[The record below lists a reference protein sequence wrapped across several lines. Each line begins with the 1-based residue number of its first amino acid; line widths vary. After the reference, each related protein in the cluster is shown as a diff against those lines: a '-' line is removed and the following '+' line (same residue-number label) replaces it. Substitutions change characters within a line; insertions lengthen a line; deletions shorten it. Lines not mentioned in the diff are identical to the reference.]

1 VIAMQ
6 LGMDVSIQQ
15 TQKLALTPQMEQSL
29 SVLQMGSEELNQCI
43 EEEVLSNPMLDYAKE
58 PEKKEV
64 RRSQGEGIG
73 YYSRKKT
80 EDTDYQSYL
89 NAIADEK
96 SEDTELA
103 EYLRMQL
110 YTKKISPRR
119 QKIGEYLI
127 ECLEESGYL
136 KMDMDELAKGIGLS
150 KEELEREIRFMQTLE
165 PCGVFARDLKECLL
179 LQVQGEEQMQRQAR
193 LLIEKYLDEIA
204 QNKIPQISKQTGLT
218 TAEITKTIRYIKE
231 ELEPVPGRG
240 YGCANRNEYIYP
252 DITVKEDEKGY
263 RIILNKEKVHTL
275 ELNREYLPMLGQVH
289 SSEENKYLKEQYQKA
304 KILLRNIGKR
314 EETLAAVAEAIVDW
328 QREFFEKGKASLKP
342 MNLLDIAQELDVH
355 ESTVSRAVRDKYLE
369 CRWGIFELKYFFSNK
384 TSDGN
389 NCNVLTCIQEII
401 RSENKQK
408 PLSDAKIA
416 EQLEKKGI
424 RISRR
429 TVTKYREQMQIP
441 NTQMRK
447 EYV

>member
-1 VIAMQ
+1 MQ

-29 SVLQMGSEELNQCI
+29 SVLQMGTEELNQCI

-73 YYSRKKT
+73 YYSRRKT
-80 EDTDYQSYL
+80 EDTDYQSYI

-136 KMDMDELAKGIGLS
+136 KMAMDELAKGIGLS

-165 PCGVFARDLKECLL
+165 PCGVFARDLRECLL

-218 TAEITKTIRYIKE
+218 TAEITKTIQYIKE

>member
-1 VIAMQ
+1 MQ

-29 SVLQMGSEELNQCI
+29 SVLQMGTEELNQCI

-119 QKIGEYLI
+119 QKIGKYLI

-179 LQVQGEEQMQRQAR
+179 LQVEGEERMQRQAR

-218 TAEITKTIRYIKE
+218 TAEITKTIQYIKE

-304 KILLRNIGKR
+304 IILLRNIGKR

>member
-1 VIAMQ
+1 MQ

-29 SVLQMGSEELNQCI
+29 SVLQMGTEELNQCI
-43 EEEVLSNPMLDYAKE
+43 EEEVLSNPMLDYAKD

-119 QKIGEYLI
+119 QKIGKYLI

-179 LQVQGEEQMQRQAR
+179 LQVEGEEQMQRQAR

-314 EETLAAVAEAIVDW
+314 EETLAAVAETIVDW

-429 TVTKYREQMQIP
+429 TVAKYREQMQIP

>member
-1 VIAMQ
+1 MQ

-29 SVLQMGSEELNQCI
+29 SVLQMGTEELNQCI

-179 LQVQGEEQMQRQAR
+179 LQVEGEEQMQRQAR

-389 NCNVLTCIQEII
+389 NCNVLTYIQEII
-401 RSENKQK
+401 HSENKQK
-408 PLSDAKIA
+408 PLSDVKIA

>member
-1 VIAMQ
+1 MQ

-29 SVLQMGSEELNQCI
+29 SVLQMGTEELNQCI
-43 EEEVLSNPMLDYAKE
+43 EKEVLSNPMLDYAKE

-179 LQVQGEEQMQRQAR
+179 LQVEGEEQMQRQAR

-304 KILLRNIGKR
+304 KILLQNIGKR

>member
-1 VIAMQ
+1 MQ

-29 SVLQMGSEELNQCI
+29 SVLQMGTEELNQCI

-136 KMDMDELAKGIGLS
+136 KMDIDELAKGIGLS

-218 TAEITKTIRYIKE
+218 TAEITKTIQYIKE

-429 TVTKYREQMQIP
+429 TVAKYREQMQIP

>member
-1 VIAMQ
+1 MQ

-29 SVLQMGSEELNQCI
+29 SVLQMGTEELNQCI

-179 LQVQGEEQMQRQAR
+179 LQLQGEEQMQRQAR

>member
-1 VIAMQ
+1 MQ

-29 SVLQMGSEELNQCI
+29 SVLQMGTEELNQCI

-96 SEDTELA
+96 SEHTELA

-179 LQVQGEEQMQRQAR
+179 LQVEGEEQMQRQAR

-218 TAEITKTIRYIKE
+218 TAEITKTIQYIKE

-429 TVTKYREQMQIP
+429 TVAKYREQMQIP

>member
-1 VIAMQ
+1 MQ

-29 SVLQMGSEELNQCI
+29 SVLQMGTEELNQCI

-110 YTKKISPRR
+110 YTKKISSRR
-119 QKIGEYLI
+119 QKIGKYLI

-179 LQVQGEEQMQRQAR
+179 LQVEGEEQMQRQAR

-218 TAEITKTIRYIKE
+218 TAEITKTIQYIKE

>member
-1 VIAMQ
+1 MQ

-304 KILLRNIGKR
+304 KILLQNIGKR

-441 NTQMRK
+441 DTQMRK

>member
-1 VIAMQ
+1 MQ

-29 SVLQMGSEELNQCI
+29 SVLQMGTEELNQCI

-179 LQVQGEEQMQRQAR
+179 LQVEGEEQMQRQAR

-218 TAEITKTIRYIKE
+218 TAEITKTIQYIKE

-389 NCNVLTCIQEII
+389 NCNVLTYIQEII
-401 RSENKQK
+401 HSENKQK

>member
-1 VIAMQ
+1 MQ

-29 SVLQMGSEELNQCI
+29 SVLQMGTEELNQCI

-119 QKIGEYLI
+119 QKIGKYLI

-179 LQVQGEEQMQRQAR
+179 LQVEGEEQMQRQAR

-218 TAEITKTIRYIKE
+218 TAEITKTIQYIKE

-263 RIILNKEKVHTL
+263 RII
-275 ELNREYLPMLGQVH
+275 
-289 SSEENKYLKEQYQKA
+289 
-304 KILLRNIGKR
+304 
-314 EETLAAVAEAIVDW
+314 
-328 QREFFEKGKASLKP
+328 
-342 MNLLDIAQELDVH
+342 
-355 ESTVSRAVRDKYLE
+355 
-369 CRWGIFELKYFFSNK
+369 
-384 TSDGN
+384 
-389 NCNVLTCIQEII
+389 
-401 RSENKQK
+401 
-408 PLSDAKIA
+408 
-416 EQLEKKGI
+416 
-424 RISRR
+424 
-429 TVTKYREQMQIP
+429 
-441 NTQMRK
+441 
-447 EYV
+447 

>member
-1 VIAMQ
+1 MQ

-29 SVLQMGSEELNQCI
+29 SVLQMGTEELNQCI
-43 EEEVLSNPMLDYAKE
+43 EEELLSNPMLDYAKE

-165 PCGVFARDLKECLL
+165 PCGVFARDLRECLL

-218 TAEITKTIRYIKE
+218 TAEITKTIQYIKE

-328 QREFFEKGKASLKP
+328 QRDFFDKGKAFLKP

>member
-1 VIAMQ
+1 MQ

-29 SVLQMGSEELNQCI
+29 SVLQMGTEELNQCI

-119 QKIGEYLI
+119 QKIGKYLI

-136 KMDMDELAKGIGLS
+136 KMDMDELAKGIALS

-179 LQVQGEEQMQRQAR
+179 LQVEGEEQMQRQAR

-218 TAEITKTIRYIKE
+218 TAEITKTIQYIKE

-342 MNLLDIAQELDVH
+342 MNLLDIAQELNVH

>member
-1 VIAMQ
+1 MQ

-119 QKIGEYLI
+119 QKIGKYLI

-179 LQVQGEEQMQRQAR
+179 LQVEGEEQMQRQAR

-389 NCNVLTCIQEII
+389 NCNVLTYIQEII
-401 RSENKQK
+401 HSENKQK

>member
-1 VIAMQ
+1 MQ

-29 SVLQMGSEELNQCI
+29 SVLQMGTEELNQCI

-136 KMDMDELAKGIGLS
+136 KMDIDELAKGIGLS

-218 TAEITKTIRYIKE
+218 TAEITKTIQYIKE

-304 KILLRNIGKR
+304 KILIQNIGKR

-328 QREFFEKGKASLKP
+328 QRDFFDKGKAFLKP

>member
-1 VIAMQ
+1 MQ

-29 SVLQMGSEELNQCI
+29 SVLQMGTEELNQCI

-179 LQVQGEEQMQRQAR
+179 LQVEGEEQMQRQAR

-240 YGCANRNEYIYP
+240 YGCGNRNEYIYP

-263 RIILNKEKVHTL
+263 RIILNKEKVYTL

-328 QREFFEKGKASLKP
+328 QRDFFDKGKAFLKP

>member
-1 VIAMQ
+1 MQ

-29 SVLQMGSEELNQCI
+29 SVLQMGTEELNQCI

-119 QKIGEYLI
+119 QKIGKYLI

-179 LQVQGEEQMQRQAR
+179 LQVEGEEQMQRQAR

-218 TAEITKTIRYIKE
+218 TAEITKTIQYIKE

-369 CRWGIFELKYFFSNK
+369 CRWGFLN
-384 TSDGN
+384 
-389 NCNVLTCIQEII
+389 
-401 RSENKQK
+401 
-408 PLSDAKIA
+408 
-416 EQLEKKGI
+416 
-424 RISRR
+424 
-429 TVTKYREQMQIP
+429 
-441 NTQMRK
+441 
-447 EYV
+447 

>member
-29 SVLQMGSEELNQCI
+29 SVLQMGTEELNQCI
-43 EEEVLSNPMLDYAKE
+43 EEEVLSNPMLDYA
-58 PEKKEV
+58 KEV

-429 TVTKYREQMQIP
+429 TVAKYREQMQIP

>member
-1 VIAMQ
+1 MQ

-29 SVLQMGSEELNQCI
+29 SVLQMGTEELNQCI

-304 KILLRNIGKR
+304 KILIQNIGKR

-328 QREFFEKGKASLKP
+328 QRDFFDKGKAFLKP

-416 EQLEKKGI
+416 EQLEKEGI

>member
-1 VIAMQ
+1 MQ

-29 SVLQMGSEELNQCI
+29 SVLQMGTEELNQCI

-73 YYSRKKT
+73 YYSRRKT
-80 EDTDYQSYL
+80 EDTDYQSYI

-165 PCGVFARDLKECLL
+165 PCGVFARDLRECLL

-328 QREFFEKGKASLKP
+328 QREFFDKGKAFLKP

-389 NCNVLTCIQEII
+389 NCNVLT
-401 RSENKQK
+401 
-408 PLSDAKIA
+408 LSLIH
-416 EQLEKKGI
+416 I
-424 RISRR
+424 
-429 TVTKYREQMQIP
+429 
-441 NTQMRK
+441 
-447 EYV
+447 

>member
-1 VIAMQ
+1 MQ

-29 SVLQMGSEELNQCI
+29 SVLQMGTEELNQCI

-218 TAEITKTIRYIKE
+218 TVEITKTIRYIKE

-441 NTQMRK
+441 NMQMRK

>member
-1 VIAMQ
+1 MQ

-29 SVLQMGSEELNQCI
+29 SVLQMGTEELNQCI

-136 KMDMDELAKGIGLS
+136 KMDIDELAKGIGLS

-179 LQVQGEEQMQRQAR
+179 LQVQGEKQMQRQAR

-429 TVTKYREQMQIP
+429 TVAKYREQMQIP

>member
-1 VIAMQ
+1 MQ

-29 SVLQMGSEELNQCI
+29 SVLQMGTEELNQCI

-179 LQVQGEEQMQRQAR
+179 LPVEGEEQMQRQAR

-240 YGCANRNEYIYP
+240 YGCANRNEHIDP
-252 DITVKEDEKGY
+252 DSTVKEDEKGY

-304 KILLRNIGKR
+304 KILLQNIGKR

>member
-1 VIAMQ
+1 MQ

-29 SVLQMGSEELNQCI
+29 SVLQMGTEELNQCI

-119 QKIGEYLI
+119 QKIGKYLI

-304 KILLRNIGKR
+304 KILLQNIGKR

-429 TVTKYREQMQIP
+429 TVAKYREQMQIP

>member
-1 VIAMQ
+1 MQ

-29 SVLQMGSEELNQCI
+29 SVLQMGTEELNQCI

-119 QKIGEYLI
+119 QKIGKYLI

-136 KMDMDELAKGIGLS
+136 KMDMDELAKVIGLS

>member
-1 VIAMQ
+1 MQ

-29 SVLQMGSEELNQCI
+29 SVLQMGTEELNQCI

-119 QKIGEYLI
+119 QKIGKYLI

-165 PCGVFARDLKECLL
+165 PCGVFARDLKDCLL
-179 LQVQGEEQMQRQAR
+179 LQVEGEEQMQRQAR

-218 TAEITKTIRYIKE
+218 TAEITKTIQYIKE

>member
-1 VIAMQ
+1 MQ

-29 SVLQMGSEELNQCI
+29 SVLQMGTEELNQCI

-119 QKIGEYLI
+119 QKIGKYLI

-328 QREFFEKGKASLKP
+328 QRDFFDKGKAFLKP

-401 RSENKQK
+401 H
-408 PLSDAKIA
+408 I
-416 EQLEKKGI
+416 
-424 RISRR
+424 
-429 TVTKYREQMQIP
+429 
-441 NTQMRK
+441 
-447 EYV
+447 

>member
-1 VIAMQ
+1 MQ

-29 SVLQMGSEELNQCI
+29 SVLQMGTEELNQCI

-119 QKIGEYLI
+119 RKIGKYLI

-179 LQVQGEEQMQRQAR
+179 LQVEGEEQMQRQAR

-218 TAEITKTIRYIKE
+218 TAEITKTIQYIKE

>member
-1 VIAMQ
+1 MQ

-29 SVLQMGSEELNQCI
+29 SVLQMGTEELNQCI

-73 YYSRKKT
+73 YYSRRKT
-80 EDTDYQSYL
+80 EDTDYQSYI

-165 PCGVFARDLKECLL
+165 PCGVFARDLRECLL
-179 LQVQGEEQMQRQAR
+179 LQLQGEEQMQRQAR

-218 TAEITKTIRYIKE
+218 TAEITKTIQYIKE

-328 QREFFEKGKASLKP
+328 QRDFFDKGKAFLKP

-389 NCNVLTCIQEII
+389 NCNVLTCIQDII
-401 RSENKQK
+401 QTENKQK

-416 EQLEKKGI
+416 EQLEKQGI

>member
-1 VIAMQ
+1 MQ

-29 SVLQMGSEELNQCI
+29 SVLQMGTEELNQCI
-43 EEEVLSNPMLDYAKE
+43 EEEVLSNPKLDYAKE

-119 QKIGEYLI
+119 QKIGKYLI

-179 LQVQGEEQMQRQAR
+179 LQVEGEEQMQRQAR

-218 TAEITKTIRYIKE
+218 TAEITKTIQYIKE

>member
-1 VIAMQ
+1 MQ

-29 SVLQMGSEELNQCI
+29 SVLQMGTEELNQCI
-43 EEEVLSNPMLDYAKE
+43 EEEVLSNPMLGYAKE

-119 QKIGEYLI
+119 QKIGKYLI

-179 LQVQGEEQMQRQAR
+179 LQVEGEEQMQRQAR

-218 TAEITKTIRYIKE
+218 TAEITKTIQYIKE

>member
-1 VIAMQ
+1 MQ

-29 SVLQMGSEELNQCI
+29 SVLQMGTEELNQCI

-119 QKIGEYLI
+119 QKIGKYLI

-179 LQVQGEEQMQRQAR
+179 LQVEGEEQMQRQAR

-204 QNKIPQISKQTGLT
+204 QNKIPQISRQTGLT
-218 TAEITKTIRYIKE
+218 TAEITKTIQYIKE

>member
-1 VIAMQ
+1 
-6 LGMDVSIQQ
+6 
-15 TQKLALTPQMEQSL
+15 
-29 SVLQMGSEELNQCI
+29 
-43 EEEVLSNPMLDYAKE
+43 MLDYAKE

-179 LQVQGEEQMQRQAR
+179 LQVEGEEQMQRQAR

-304 KILLRNIGKR
+304 KILLQNIGKR

-328 QREFFEKGKASLKP
+328 QREFFEKGKASFKP

>member
-1 VIAMQ
+1 MQ

-29 SVLQMGSEELNQCI
+29 SVLQMGTEELNQCI

-119 QKIGEYLI
+119 QKIGKYLI

-179 LQVQGEEQMQRQAR
+179 LQVEGEEQMQRQAR

-218 TAEITKTIRYIKE
+218 TAEITKTIQYIKE

-304 KILLRNIGKR
+304 IILLRNIGKR

>member
-1 VIAMQ
+1 MQ

-29 SVLQMGSEELNQCI
+29 SVLQMGTEELNQCI

-119 QKIGEYLI
+119 QKIGKYLI

-179 LQVQGEEQMQRQAR
+179 LQVEGEEQMQRQAR

-218 TAEITKTIRYIKE
+218 TAEITKTIQYIKE

-275 ELNREYLPMLGQVH
+275 ELNREYLPMLGQVY

>member
-1 VIAMQ
+1 MQ

-29 SVLQMGSEELNQCI
+29 SVLQMGTEELNQCI

-136 KMDMDELAKGIGLS
+136 KMDIDELAKGIGLS

-218 TAEITKTIRYIKE
+218 TAEITKTIQYIKE

-304 KILLRNIGKR
+304 KILLQNIGKR

-328 QREFFEKGKASLKP
+328 QKEFFEKGKASLKP

>member
-1 VIAMQ
+1 MQ

-29 SVLQMGSEELNQCI
+29 SVLQMGTEELNQCI

-179 LQVQGEEQMQRQAR
+179 LQVEGEEQMQRQAR

-204 QNKIPQISKQTGLT
+204 QNKILQISKQTGLT

-304 KILLRNIGKR
+304 KILLQNIGKR